1 MLRFIKIAIL
11 AIILF
16 TIVSIS
22 SIQNRSIQSY
32 DIAAINISSLISNK
46 PIFTHTGGGFITHP
60 STSKFSGINI
70 WSLIAAGIGLVGLR
84 LRRRN

>member
-1 MLRFIKIAIL
+1 MLRFIKMAIL

-16 TIVSIS
+16 TIVSTS

-46 PIFTHTGGGFITHP
+46 PIFTHIGGGFITRP
-60 STSKFSGINI
+60 SASKFSGINI
-70 WSLIAAGIGLVGLR
+70 WSLIAAGIGLIGLR